1 MDINAKRQERA
12 GLAKQARDI
21 LTAAENDGGRNLT
34 AEESTKFDRL
44 MEQVDGCDAQIEREE
59 KLRAKERR
67 IDDEP
72 GDQPGR
78 GDDDR
83 DGGERNGPDGGGD
96 VQMRAFRQYLLGGR
110 ASLSPEQARTLI
122 AGSDPEGG
130 YLVAPQQFVTELV
143 QAVDDAVQLRGLAT
157 VHRLTEAASLGI
169 PTLDT
174 DMNDAEWTSE
184 VGTGSQDDAL
194 RLGKRELT
202 PNPLAKRTKISRKLL
217 RLTANR
223 AENLVRERLAYK
235 FAVSEEK
242 AYMVGDG
249 NKKPLGVFTASSAG
263 IPTSRDVEIGT
274 GGAIPT
280 AAGSFTVADQ
290 LIDAKYALKAAYWRR
305 ARWLYHRDLVKTIR
319 KLKTTDGQYIWKAG
333 LSDQPDTIL
342 EVPYVV
348 SEYAPNTITANG
360 YVGMI
365 ADFSFYHIADAL
377 NLEIQRL
384 VELYAEANQ
393 VGFIG
398 RREVDGMPV
407 LAEAFVRLKVKA

>member
-1 MDINAKRQERA
+1 
-12 GLAKQARDI
+12 
-21 LTAAENDGGRNLT
+21 
-34 AEESTKFDRL
+34 
-44 MEQVDGCDAQIEREE
+44 
-59 KLRAKERR
+59 
-67 IDDEP
+67 
-72 GDQPGR
+72 
-78 GDDDR
+78 
-83 DGGERNGPDGGGD
+83 
-96 VQMRAFRQYLLGGR
+96 
-110 ASLSPEQARTLI
+110 
-122 AGSDPEGG
+122 
-130 YLVAPQQFVTELV
+130 
-143 QAVDDAVQLRGLAT
+143 
-157 VHRLTEAASLGI
+157 
-169 PTLDT
+169 
-174 DMNDAEWTSE
+174 
-184 VGTGSQDDAL
+184 
-194 RLGKRELT
+194 
-202 PNPLAKRTKISRKLL
+202 
-217 RLTANR
+217 
-223 AENLVRERLAYK
+223 RERLAYK

>member
-34 AEESTKFDRL
+34 AEESSKFDRL

-78 GDDDR
+78 SDDDR
-83 DGGERNGPDGGGD
+83 NGGERNGPDGSGD
-96 VQMRAFRQYLLGGR
+96 AQMRAFRQYLIGGR
-110 ASLSPEQARTLI
+110 ASLSPEQSRTLI

-249 NKKPLGVFTASSAG
+249 
-263 IPTSRDVEIGT
+263 
-274 GGAIPT
+274 
-280 AAGSFTVADQ
+280 
-290 LIDAKYALKAAYWRR
+290 
-305 ARWLYHRDLVKTIR
+305 
-319 KLKTTDGQYIWKAG
+319 
-333 LSDQPDTIL
+333 
-342 EVPYVV
+342 
-348 SEYAPNTITANG
+348 
-360 YVGMI
+360 
-365 ADFSFYHIADAL
+365 
-377 NLEIQRL
+377 
-384 VELYAEANQ
+384 
-393 VGFIG
+393 
-398 RREVDGMPV
+398 
-407 LAEAFVRLKVKA
+407 